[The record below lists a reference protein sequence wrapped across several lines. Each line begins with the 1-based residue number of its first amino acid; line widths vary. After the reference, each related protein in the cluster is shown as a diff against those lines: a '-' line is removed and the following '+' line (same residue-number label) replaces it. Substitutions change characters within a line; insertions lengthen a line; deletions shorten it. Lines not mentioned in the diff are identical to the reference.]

1 MNSALLRKI
10 GKLISVNKRK
20 ILKFTSIV
28 GTFVTTGLAVE
39 AGYRT
44 AGTVKQMRAEAQGK
58 DIPKLEYVK
67 RCAPHFIPTV
77 GSLAITVGSGIAGD
91 VMANKEIAAATFSAA
106 ASEVARKELMETV
119 KEVVGPKKATEI
131 DIQEARKVIEQHP
144 VDKYVVLQTGYGED
158 LCYDR
163 MTDRYFYCS
172 VDRINTVKNAMNT
185 RILNDMW
192 VTFNE
197 VYSEMGLKDV
207 ELGKNIGWNVDNQID
222 FHLTWVDNDG
232 KPMLVVDHY
241 NRPVTYN
248 NERI

>member
-1 MNSALLRKI
+1 M
-10 GKLISVNKRK
+10 
-20 ILKFTSIV
+20 
-28 GTFVTTGLAVE
+28 
-39 AGYRT
+39 
-44 AGTVKQMRAEAQGK
+44 
-58 DIPKLEYVK
+58 
-67 RCAPHFIPTV
+67 
-77 GSLAITVGSGIAGD
+77 
-91 VMANKEIAAATFSAA
+91 
-106 ASEVARKELMETV
+106 
-119 KEVVGPKKATEI
+119 
-131 DIQEARKVIEQHP
+131 
-144 VDKYVVLQTGYGED
+144 
-158 LCYDR
+158 CYDR